1 MSQDKFDPQAVRS
14 LGGRTVRPRRPVTAG
29 FLLRVG
35 AAAGLAAAVCN
46 LLVLLV
52 ARWQGWDVTP
62 PAAEPVQPLAV
73 IVVCLVVGVLGALA
87 AYVAARVTKRPAVWV
102 VIGGAGLW
110 LASIQDLPRTLQVM
124 HLIAALWI
132 VGWLARA
139 VLRGSHLG

>member
-1 MSQDKFDPQAVRS
+1 MSQDKFDPQALRS

-110 LASIQDLPRTLQVM
+110 LASIQDLPRTLKVM